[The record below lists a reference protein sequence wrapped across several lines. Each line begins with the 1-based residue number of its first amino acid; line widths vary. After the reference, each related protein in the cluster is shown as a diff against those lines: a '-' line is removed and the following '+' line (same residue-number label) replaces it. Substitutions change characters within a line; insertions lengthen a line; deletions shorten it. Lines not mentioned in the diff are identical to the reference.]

1 MLTPFGKELRKM
13 RIDRVMPLKTMAEQ
27 LGISSAYLSS
37 IEYGKRQ
44 VTDQLF
50 DAIIN
55 ILQPT
60 EDEIRALSHARRI
73 SVNSVTVDF
82 DNASSMAKETMLAFA
97 RRFTELSPDEYGQIQ
112 RILSAKETK

>member
-50 DAIIN
+50 DAIIK

-60 EDEIRALSHARRI
+60 EDEIRSLSHARKL
-73 SVNSVTVDF
+73 SVESVTISF
-82 DNASSMAKETMLAFA
+82 DNTSNTAKETMLAFA
-97 RRFTELSPDEYGQIQ
+97 RRFTELSPDEYEQIQ

>member
-13 RIDRVMPLKTMAEQ
+13 RIERTMPLKNMAEQ

-60 EDEIRALSHARRI
+60 AAEIDVLTRARKM
-73 SVNSVTVDF
+73 SVESITVNLG
-82 DNASSMAKETMLAFA
+82 NASNTAKETMLAFA
-97 RRFTELSPDEYGQIQ
+97 RRFTELSPDEYEQIQ

>member
-44 VTDQLF
+44 ITNQLF
-50 DAIIN
+50 DAIVN

-60 EDEIRALSHARRI
+60 EAELRTLSHARKL
-73 SVNSVTVDF
+73 SVESVTVNF
-82 DNASSMAKETMLAFA
+82 GNASNTAKETMLAFA
-97 RRFTELSPDEYGQIQ
+97 RRFTELSPDEYEQIQ